1 MLNIFLEF
9 IEAIH
14 NRLGL
19 FLQKSSDP
27 FDHLSKVEHLHADF
41 KTGFRF
47 EVAYPKKVRHPSK
60 VLFSK
65 LTTVRVARFGEFQ
78 VCYFRSQIAC

>member
-1 MLNIFLEF
+1 MYVQI
-9 IEAIH
+9 
-14 NRLGL
+14 RLGL

-65 LTTVRVARFGEFQ
+65 LTTILSGLPDLANFKFATLEVK
-78 VCYFRSQIAC
+78 